1 MFHKPV
7 IGDTEPTIEHPPPP
21 PPEVVPLLP
30 DPESLPELP
39 LPDPEPLPLLAVKLA
54 EHVLLAFM
62 VMVHVVL
69 LQPEQSPVH
78 PAKV

>member
-21 PPEVVPLLP
+21 PPEV
-30 DPESLPELP
+30 LP
-39 LPDPEPLPLLAVKLA
+39 LPVPEPLPEPPPLLLAVKLA
-54 EHVLLAFM
+54 EHVLLAVMFM
-62 VMVHVVL
+62 LHVVL
-69 LQPEQSPVH
+69 VPQPEQSPVH